1 MQKVKVI
8 ALVIITLISA
18 FAKSSSRELSPEEI
32 AYLDIKQLAE
42 AVELYHREFGR
53 YPTNEQGL
61 GVLAQEVFISKSC
74 PCKKDKIIN
83 GLPEDPWGRD
93 YLYLSPGKNNP
104 EGFDIWTY
112 GKDGLP
118 GGTGANRGGGNWGEL
133 ECGLKEQ
140 HGFQAF
146 FILLIL
152 TGFGVSLPP
161 YIAGVFLA
169 YRKGNSIEK
178 SLVGYHLGVLCYF
191 VLLVFLL
198 AVASVIL

>member
-8 ALVIITLISA
+8 AIVIITLISA

-42 AVELYHREFGR
+42 AVELYHREFGS

-61 GVLAQEVFISKSC
+61 GVLAQEVLISKSC
-74 PCKKDKIIN
+74 PCKKENIIN
-83 GLPEDPWGRD
+83 DLPEDPWGRD

-118 GGTGANRGGGNWGEL
+118 GGTGTNRGGGNWGEL

-146 FILLIL
+146 FLLMIL
-152 TGFGVSLPP
+152 TGFGVGLPP

-178 SLVGYHLGVLCYF
+178 SLFGYHLGVLCYF
-191 VLLVFLL
+191 VLVVFLL
-198 AVASVIL
+198 AVASVAL